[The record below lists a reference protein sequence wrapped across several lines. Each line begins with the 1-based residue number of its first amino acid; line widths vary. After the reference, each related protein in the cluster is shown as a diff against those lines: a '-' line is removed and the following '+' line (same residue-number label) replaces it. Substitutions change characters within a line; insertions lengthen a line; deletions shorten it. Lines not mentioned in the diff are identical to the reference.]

1 MRTLLIAGA
10 AALALVTTASAETR
24 ALAGFTGVA
33 AEDQIDVFITIGQT
47 YSVDVSG
54 PDAARV
60 RTEIRDQTLKISQA
74 NRGWFGRNHDLDATV
89 RITMPR
95 IDSIAAARGA
105 EVTAHNITAGAMD
118 LAAAMGGVIEIDGE
132 CTALSASVAMGGVL
146 DADEFRCR
154 SADVSAAMGGVAEV
168 YATGTF
174 DASAA
179 MGGTIDIAGG
189 ASGDVSASFGGV
201 ISH

>member
-1 MRTLLIAGA
+1 MRILLVASA
-10 AALALVTTASAETR
+10 AALALATGAAAETR
-24 ALAGFTGVA
+24 ALSGFTAVA
-33 AEDQIDVFITIGQT
+33 AEDQIEVFISQGQG
-47 YSVDVSG
+47 YAVDVTG
-54 PDAARV
+54 ADAARV
-60 RTEIRDQTLKISQA
+60 RTRIEGDTLKISQA
-74 NRGWFGRNHDLDATV
+74 NRGWFGPRRELDATV

-95 IDSIAAARGA
+95 IDAIAAARGA
-105 EVTAHNITAGAMD
+105 EVVAHDIRAGAMD

-132 CTALSASVAMGGVL
+132 CNSLSASVAMGGVL
-146 DADEFRCR
+146 EANDFRCR

-168 YATGTF
+168 YASNTY

-189 ASGDVSASFGGV
+189 ATGDSSASFGGV